1 MKLNFRLIKI
11 SKWIIICTLIITLIL
26 TFCFEETKLINY
38 TNGIMLNILAGAI
51 ILLITSFYEYFA
63 CRKKELE
70 RLMKFIL
77 EYRNKFSK
85 IDYLK
90 EVNLLSYDEY
100 KEKFN
105 KDDSTIELHLQ
116 VIQEKDDYNK
126 SLMKNFDKIIDAYL
140 DISKINFNDFWDIY
154 SDLHFILKNKKTT
167 TKFYNEVFKY
177 VYDEVNLIRELSF
190 HLNIYITDGANP
202 VVMYEKIREYQSHI
216 FYEKSIKANK
226 KLDRKNMKLI
236 KSGIPYQI
244 IYEEDR
250 KIFVYNKMAKYLD
263 EQYDNVGKIAYF
275 DNNYKN

>member
-38 TNGIMLNILAGAI
+38 INGIMLNILAGAI

-167 TKFYNEVFKY
+167 TKLYNEVFKY

-190 HLNIYITDGANP
+190 HLNIYKTDGANP

>member
-1 MKLNFRLIKI
+1 
-11 SKWIIICTLIITLIL
+11 
-26 TFCFEETKLINY
+26 
-38 TNGIMLNILAGAI
+38 MLNILAGAI

-154 SDLHFILKNKKTT
+154 SDFHFILKNKKTT
-167 TKFYNEVFKY
+167 TKLYNEVFKY

-250 KIFVYNKMAKYLD
+250 KIFVYNKMTKYLD